1 METCVEEL
9 YQAGLT
15 FQTEDMERISMDFQ
29 ELKYA
34 FLTDAL
40 VIANISGEASEKEI
54 SLIADVARV
63 FGCEKWEIKIAGLV
77 AKGILTGEWNIL
89 DETPAPKKNRGNIA
103 ENYKGLISE
112 KWLISHRRE
121 CGRLCVEKN
130 DSIRGNFFLEG
141 KPDYICTVE
150 KRLQAGERVKKGDV
164 LVTFCS
170 MRGSMKSEKKAIT
183 APCDGIVFFLK
194 DSRKDDGSGKED
206 KYLVVYVVSCFDVY
220 QDFLN
225 WYSQNKKMQ
234 EEKQ

>member
-1 METCVEEL
+1 MNLTELQTELRSIEEHLSALQKEIGRMKPEPEEEKKEDFARITKLAIQYPIKGTKVSRVSPILQKEYIQTLSWLILSSENSIYDKLLYLYRIVAGCGMETCVEEL

-103 ENYKGLISE
+103 ENDKGLISE
-112 KWLISHRRE
+112 KWLNSHRRE

-130 DSIRGNFFLEG
+130 DSIRENIF
-141 KPDYICTVE
+141 
-150 KRLQAGERVKKGDV
+150 
-164 LVTFCS
+164 
-170 MRGSMKSEKKAIT
+170 
-183 APCDGIVFFLK
+183 
-194 DSRKDDGSGKED
+194 
-206 KYLVVYVVSCFDVY
+206 
-220 QDFLN
+220 N
-225 WYSQNKKMQ
+225 
-234 EEKQ
+234 